1 MYVRWRID
9 YARIG
14 GTSIEPYVY
23 SGDTQATEGRR
34 SGETRDQA
42 RRRAGEWAP
51 GCTRAVEV
59 PEEKFPTEVPCA

>member
-1 MYVRWRID
+1 MCTAKIRKRQRV
-9 YARIG
+9 AG
-14 GTSIEPYVY
+14 
-23 SGDTQATEGRR
+23 

-51 GCTRAVEV
+51 GCTRAEEV